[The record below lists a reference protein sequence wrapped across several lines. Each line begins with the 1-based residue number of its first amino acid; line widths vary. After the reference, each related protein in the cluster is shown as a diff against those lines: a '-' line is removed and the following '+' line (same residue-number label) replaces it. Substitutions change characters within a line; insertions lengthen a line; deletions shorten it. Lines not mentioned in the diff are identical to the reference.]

1 MPQQWERL
9 PPDEE
14 AGTPALFPPE
24 SDLCRECDGTGV
36 LYGQLCKK
44 CGGKGEIQP
53 KPVFWMYTKV

>member
-44 CGGKGEIQP
+44 CGGKGEIFLNS
-53 KPVFWMYTKV
+53 VV